1 MFSED
6 NNQFDV
12 IIVGAGPAG
21 ASCAFMLRQSG
32 LKVAVL
38 DKTSFPRD
46 KTCGD
51 ALSLDV
57 VIQLERMDKTLSE
70 KFEKLAEKAPSF
82 GVSIFSPGGFKVE
95 MPIYKNGEKK
105 CGYVCERY
113 VFDNFLFEQLQGHEN
128 IHVFTNTTVTD
139 VHLHQEG
146 VTVETDQ
153 GTLHAKLLL
162 GADGAHS
169 VINKK
174 TGAIPVDKDHY
185 CAGLR
190 QYYENVE
197 GFNEGNFIELYFFRE
212 LLPGYLWVF
221 KLPGGKANVGLG
233 ILSSEVTKKKINIK
247 ETFRRLM
254 ETNPSL
260 KKRFENA
267 KPLESIKG
275 YGLPLG
281 SKKRQLSGNRYLLLG
296 DAASL
301 IDPFSGEGIANAIRS
316 GRVAAEVVEEC
327 FNINKFDAAF
337 LKRYD
342 KELYRRIWMEL
353 KVSKQLQNLCRY
365 PRLFDFIVR
374 RVEQSDYLKEFM
386 NEALKNVHKK
396 KILTGPLFFYH
407 LFFKKNNATT
417 SRSIPNKELVN

>member
-6 NNQFDV
+6 NNRFDV
-12 IIVGAGPAG
+12 IIAGAGPAG
-21 ASCAFMLRQSG
+21 ASSAFMLRHSG

-38 DKTSFPRD
+38 DKASFPRD

-57 VIQLERMDKTLSE
+57 VMQLERMDPVLS
-70 KFEKLAEKAPSF
+70 KNFEQLAAKIPSF

-105 CGYVCERY
+105 CGYICERY
-113 VFDNFLFEQLQGHEN
+113 VFDNFLFEQLQGFDN
-128 IHVFTNTTVTD
+128 LHVFTNTTITD
-139 VHLHQEG
+139 IIFQPEG
-146 VTVETDQ
+146 VQVETDH
-153 GTLHAKLLL
+153 GTLHAKIIL

-169 VINKK
+169 VVNKK

-190 QYYENVE
+190 QYYEGVT
-197 GFNEGNFIELYFFRE
+197 GFHEESFIELHFFPE
-212 LLPGYLWVF
+212 VLPGYLWIF
-221 KLPGGKANVGLG
+221 KLPGGKANVGIG
-233 ILSSEVTKKKINIK
+233 ILSNIVSKKKINLK
-247 ETFRRLM
+247 ETFLQLL
-254 ETNPSL
+254 ETKPAL

-267 KPLESIKG
+267 KPLEPIKG

-316 GRVAAEVVEEC
+316 GRVAAEMVEEC
-327 FNINKFDAAF
+327 FKQNNFDHTF

-342 KELYRRIWMEL
+342 KELYHRIWTEL

-374 RVEQSDYLKEFM
+374 RVEQSDYLKAFM

-407 LFFKKNNATT
+407 LFFKKNKAV
-417 SRSIPNKELVN
+417 K